1 MVFNSY
7 NQSSNILCHY
17 YTVLLKISSDLNKE
31 LKAIQISFLFSLI
44 IKKMHVNDTQ
54 ITKLF

>member
-1 MVFNSY
+1 MVLNSY

-17 YTVLLKISSDLNKE
+17 YTELRSDLNKE

-44 IKKMHVNDTQ
+44 IRKMRVNETQ